1 VITESEKKFD
11 LNQKRMQDLNKLLFE
26 YEELSVDCYQSISE
40 LSDHDTLDYKKLFNA
55 DENHMLKSEFDK
67 LVY

>member
-1 VITESEKKFD
+1 VIRESEKKFD

-26 YEELSVDCYQSISE
+26 YEVLSVDCYQSISE

-55 DENHMLKSEFDK
+55 DENHLLKSEFDK

>member
-1 VITESEKKFD
+1 
-11 LNQKRMQDLNKLLFE
+11 MQDLNKLLFE